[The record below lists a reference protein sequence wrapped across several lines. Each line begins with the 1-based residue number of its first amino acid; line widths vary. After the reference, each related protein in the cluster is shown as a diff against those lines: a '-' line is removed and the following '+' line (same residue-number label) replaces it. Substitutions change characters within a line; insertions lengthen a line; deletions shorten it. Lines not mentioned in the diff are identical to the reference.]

1 MVSFISPRSYKTTM
15 HYSSSPGYTN
25 NPTSLLLILSAT
37 VFFVGITEFMLSSM
51 LAPLAVAFQTTST
64 GASWLIS
71 SYAFSYALAAP
82 ILGYFSNRVNRGKL
96 LLSALLLFAFDGLSL
111 TLAPSLDIAI
121 VLRIIGGMASAIII
135 PTVFALISDVIP
147 SSRQTSAMGFTL
159 LGMTF
164 GIAFG
169 PAIAGI
175 LNDLMTWRAPF
186 IFCTLGCLATFFAGI
201 YHIPCKMHTPSSS
214 HQELQWLCQWAVLRP
229 LIAKGAWNGTG
240 VAAFLLSG
248 EVLRQRYGF
257 GPAEVGL
264 TVVAFGVGL
273 GLGNIS
279 AGRLHHYCRRGE
291 VIVLSVC
298 LLLSTMISLFMLAP
312 LTLPVSL
319 VCLVL
324 WGTALGVGAPC
335 STLILINRAGNNKGV
350 ILAFAETFNNIGIL
364 GIVPLASFLLTER
377 SPQAAMGV
385 FAIGLFI
392 GLTASVID
400 CWVTRPRNPPASP
413 DKRCE

>member
-1 MVSFISPRSYKTTM
+1 M
-15 HYSSSPGYTN
+15 HYYPPPPHAN
-25 NPTSLLLILSAT
+25 NPAALLLILSAT
-37 VFFVGITEFMLSSM
+37 VFFVGTTEFMLSSM
-51 LAPLAVAFQTTST
+51 LAPLAVAFQTTPT

-82 ILGYFSNRVNRGKL
+82 ILGYFSNRINRGKL

-111 TLAPSLDIAI
+111 ILAPSLDIAI

-147 SSRQTSAMGFTL
+147 SPRQASAMGLTL
-159 LGMTF
+159 LGMTL

-169 PAIAGI
+169 PALAGI
-175 LNDLMTWRAPF
+175 LTDLMTWRAPF
-186 IFCTLGCLATFFAGI
+186 LFCTLGCLATFFAGI
-201 YHIPCKMHTPSSS
+201 YHIPRKMHTPSSS
-214 HQELQWLCQWAVLRP
+214 HQGLQWLCQWAVLRP

-257 GPAEVGL
+257 GPTEVGF
-264 TVVAFGVGL
+264 TVIAFGVGL
-273 GLGNIS
+273 GVGNIS
-279 AGRLHHYCRRGE
+279 AGRLHLYCRRGE
-291 VIVLSVC
+291 VTLIGVC

-312 LTLPVSL
+312 LTLPASL

-324 WGTALGVGAPC
+324 WGAALGVGAPC
-335 STLILINRAGNNKGV
+335 STVILVSRAGNNKGV
-350 ILAFAETFNNIGIL
+350 VLAFAETFNNIGIL
-364 GIVPLASFLLTER
+364 GIVPLASFLLTEK
-377 SPQAAMGV
+377 SSATAMGV

-400 CWVTRPRNPPASP
+400 YWVTRPTKAPCATR
-413 DKRCE
+413 